1 MLVFIAVGALLG
13 LPISRYDHGPPLYYR
28 AQYTLVGNPLPA
40 IDLCWPDKDRSLQET
55 VAETLSSAEMTRR
68 TLARMKNSDLR
79 ESECRIVTTA
89 EPGLIPHS
97 LVITIKTRNRRLIN
111 GFMDALV
118 TEYLSFR
125 SECLQRAGMSAE
137 KAKEQL
143 RLVEIRGNEL
153 HERAPIDPLG
163 PVLGIAAG
171 FACFVFFQ
179 VWRGDY

>member
-1 MLVFIAVGALLG
+1 
-13 LPISRYDHGPPLYYR
+13 
-28 AQYTLVGNPLPA
+28 
-40 IDLCWPDKDRSLQET
+40 
-55 VAETLSSAEMTRR
+55 
-68 TLARMKNSDLR
+68 MKNSDLR